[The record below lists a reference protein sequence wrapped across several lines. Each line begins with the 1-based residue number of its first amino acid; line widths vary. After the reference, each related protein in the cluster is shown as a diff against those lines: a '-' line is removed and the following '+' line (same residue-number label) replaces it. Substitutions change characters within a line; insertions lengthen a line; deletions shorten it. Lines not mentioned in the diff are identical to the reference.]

1 MARRPPG
8 WVPNQH
14 GAWPMLLLP
23 FVVGTVRGVQD
34 AGFRPVT
41 LALGALWLAGYLA
54 YSAAGLWLK
63 SRRRPRYR
71 RPMLTYGAAAAV
83 LGTVVLAL
91 DPALA
96 AWAPAFVPFLA
107 LGLWASAR
115 RTERSVAAG
124 GALTV

>member
-1 MARRPPG
+1 
-8 WVPNQH
+8 
-14 GAWPMLLLP
+14 MLLLP

-71 RPMLTYGAAAAV
+71 RPMLTY
-83 LGTVVLAL
+83 
-91 DPALA
+91 
-96 AWAPAFVPFLA
+96 
-107 LGLWASAR
+107 
-115 RTERSVAAG
+115 RS
-124 GALTV
+124 LRPI